1 MNCMEARAL
10 VEDVLDESLAGGLKR
25 ALNLHISRCD
35 ACRTFFA
42 AEKEEHSR
50 WFRAMNEP
58 TARHNLPDRF
68 TEDFIASFAV
78 AKIVPRKRWVIAGMF
93 RRIAAALAAMLLF
106 VGLSYAAAVA
116 VNELSGDDAP
126 RDFADGNLS
135 EMAGSSAAV
144 QVSVDEPVADAA
156 LSAEPFSNGA
166 VSLLTEFHNHQTGG
180 TSMIKAKTAV
190 AALSV
195 AIAVAPLSA
204 ADGDSYRYII
214 STPYPEAN
222 VYHSAVSAPSSID
235 AGAYRVA
242 GVDKELE
249 ARFRSCSRSVV
260 IALNAM
266 EFKTFIITFR

>member
-1 MNCMEARAL
+1 MNCMEAQAL
-10 VEDVLDESLAGGLKR
+10 VEDALDEALTGNRRR
-25 ALNLHISRCD
+25 ALDLHLSRCD
-35 ACRTFFA
+35 ACRAFFA

-135 EMAGSSAAV
+135 EMAGSSAVV
-144 QVSVDEPVADAA
+144 QVSADEPVADAA
-156 LSAEPFSNGA
+156 LPAEPFSNGA

-180 TSMIKAKTAV
+180 TSMSKTKAAAAV
-190 AALSV
+190 
-195 AIAVAPLSA
+195 LSA
-204 ADGDSYRYII
+204 AMSAAPLAASYNSLAPHTNTENTDFWDTRGYDIEPESSASGVC
-214 STPYPEAN
+214 STALNRLVRTE
-222 VYHSAVSAPSSID
+222 AVSDNVVQS
-235 AGAYRVA
+235 
-242 GVDKELE
+242 
-249 ARFRSCSRSVV
+249 FRRTGLVGMV
-260 IALNAM
+260 
-266 EFKTFIITFR
+266 ITFR